1 MKELNIS
8 KTITAKR
15 KEKAV
20 TQDELAAYIG
30 VSKASVSKWETGL
43 SYPDITFL
51 PQLAAYFNISI
62 DELLGYEP
70 QMTKGDISKLYKYLT
85 QRFSAQPFDD
95 VMEECQQIIRK
106 YYSCFP
112 LLMAM
117 AVLFLNHYMLV
128 GDKERQEA
136 VLKQV
141 VELCKRIKTEEHD
154 TLLINEANSIEA
166 VCALLL
172 GQPEEVI
179 ELLEGILKPTPSN
192 ESILA
197 SAYHMKGEPDKSKE
211 VLQVGIYQHLM
222 NTLDL
227 LTSYMMLFA
236 AQPERFDSILY
247 RVISIADLF
256 ELDSLNPGLILR
268 TYLCAAQGYAVQNR
282 PEESIGMLDRYT
294 EICIKESSDLTL
306 HGDKFFDSLEK
317 WFSDLDFGGQPPR
330 DAKVIK
336 TSMLQAV
343 DNNPAFAVLME
354 YPRYKSILDK
364 LKNFTGG

>member
-70 QMTKGDISKLYKYLT
+70 QMTKGDISKLYKYMT
-85 QRFSAQPFDD
+85 QSFSKKPFEE
-95 VMEECQQIIRK
+95 VMEECRQIIKK

-117 AVLFLNHYMLV
+117 AVLFVNHYMLA
-128 GDKERQEA
+128 GDKERQEE
-136 VLKQV
+136 VLNQA
-141 VELCKRIKTEEHD
+141 VELCKRIKSEEAD
-154 TLLINEANSIEA
+154 TFLVNEANSIEA

-172 GQPEEVI
+172 NQPGEVI
-179 ELLEGILKPTPSN
+179 DLLEGTLKATLTN
-192 ESILA
+192 ESVLA
-197 SAYHMKGEPDKSKE
+197 SAYHMKGEPDKSRE

-222 NTLDL
+222 ITLDL
-227 LTSYMMLFA
+227 LTSYMMLFTS
-236 AQPERFDSILY
+236 QPERFDSILN
-247 RVISIADLF
+247 RNLSIADVF

-282 PEESIGMLDRYT
+282 PEESISMLSRYA
-294 EICIKESSDLTL
+294 EICINESSELTL
-306 HGDKFFDSLEK
+306 HGDKFFDSLDK

-336 TSMLQAV
+336 ASMLQAI
-343 DNNPAFAVLME
+343 DNNPAFTILME
-354 YPRYKSILDK
+354 YPRYKSILEK
-364 LKNFTGG
+364 LKKIAGG